1 MRAGVS
7 FAMLAVIGL
16 LDCSLCAG
24 AEPPAHPSA
33 TPVKHNSLKVCNQ
46 QADVKKLNGAARN
59 QFVKH
64 CQTQT
69 VSAHAPAAAPA
80 SSTQATR

>member
-1 MRAGVS
+1 MRSGVS
-7 FAMLAVIGL
+7 LAMFAVFGL
-16 LDCSLCAG
+16 LACSLCAG

-46 QADVKKLNGAARN
+46 QADVKKLSGAART

-69 VSAHAPAAAPA
+69 VSAHAPA

>member
-1 MRAGVS
+1 
-7 FAMLAVIGL
+7 MLAVIGL
-16 LDCSLCAG
+16 LACSLCAG

-46 QADVKKLNGAARN
+46 QADAEE
-59 QFVKH
+59 
-64 CQTQT
+64 TQWRC
-69 VSAHAPAAAPA
+69 AHPVREALPDPDGERACASPR